1 MGDLYS
7 RAQRSGIR
15 ERALFREMEKKL
27 IDTLIEKSEKAIIE
41 GNEVKITNLTLIQLL
56 LDELSNNDDLVFIDI
71 YKVNRKKTF
80 VNYQYPKYNI
90 VISIELSGKLIKS
103 EVNEHVDRYTTTG
116 EVISISFR

>member
-1 MGDLYS
+1 
-7 RAQRSGIR
+7 
-15 ERALFREMEKKL
+15 MEKKL

-90 VISIELSGKLIKS
+90 VISIELRGKLIKS